1 MSVVSDRVVAAQAM
15 MMDERKVMVMRDAKT
30 DDPTIGL
37 ALIVDLSRL
46 YPFALFPSQSYC
58 NCSIQHPF
66 FV

>member
-1 MSVVSDRVVAAQAM
+1 MVSDRAVAAQAM
-15 MMDERKVMVMRDAKT
+15 VDERKVKVMRDAKT
-30 DDPTIGL
+30 GDPTIGL
-37 ALIVDLSRL
+37 ASIGDLSRL